1 MRTLIVHNAYGKYS
15 GEEAV
20 VDVVRHVLEGHGQE
34 VAMFRRSSEELA
46 DSFLGKVRGFACG
59 IYSPSGVRG
68 LRDALK
74 RESPNVVNVHNV
86 YPLISP
92 AALFECKKAGVPV
105 VMTVHNYRLVC
116 PTGLFMRGG
125 APCEVCLEKGN
136 EWGCVKYNCE
146 GSFGKSAGYALRN
159 YVARCTEAFMECVDI
174 FSCITDFQRT
184 KLIEAGFPEK
194 KLRVNPNFL
203 DVRLKEHR
211 EFNTGAYVAYCGRL
225 SFEKGYD
232 QLIAAARLLPDV
244 QFKFAGAI
252 RDSAN
257 LPSLPNVEYLGH
269 ISGDVFS
276 QFIQDARAIVMP
288 SRCYE
293 GFPMAILEAAAQGKP
308 CIGPDHGGFTEI
320 IGKGSTA
327 IGRLFRP
334 GDVEDLANQVKHL
347 WENPEECEALGR
359 KAFSK
364 LQTEYSSERFYE
376 RFMAICHELG
386 AC

>member
-20 VDVVRHVLEGHGQE
+20 VDAVCHVLEGHGQE

-46 DSFLGKVRGFACG
+46 DSFLGKIRGFVGG

-74 RESPNVVNVHNV
+74 RERPDVVNVHNV

-125 APCEVCLEKGN
+125 APCEVCLERGN

-146 GSFGKSAGYALRN
+146 GGFGKSAGYALRN
-159 YVARCTEAFMECVDI
+159 YVARRTEAFMECVDI

-194 KLRVNPNFL
+194 KIRVNPNFL
-203 DVRLKEHR
+203 DVTTSP
-211 EFNTGAYVAYCGRL
+211 EFTDGEYVGYCGRL
-225 SFEKGYD
+225 SEEKGIDYIFE
-232 QLIAAARLLPDV
+232 IAKRHPKIL
-244 QFKFAGAI
+244 FKFAGNARNQKLI
-252 RDSAN
+252 SHT
-257 LPSLPNVEYLGH
+257 PNNCIFVGH
-269 ISGDVFS
+269 LNGKELI
-276 QFIQDARAIVMP
+276 QFVQQARFMLMA
-288 SRCYE
+288 SKWYE

-320 IGKGSTA
+320 IGKGSAA

-334 GDVEDLANQVKHL
+334 GNVEDLARQVKLL
-347 WENPEECEALGR
+347 WDYPEECEALGR

-376 RFMAICHELG
+376 RFLAICQELG